1 MVNKSLEHYPRAF
14 AVDRPHSWVDW
25 LPLAK
30 FWFNTNFH
38 TSIKLTP
45 FEAIYGYPPPK
56 VVEYVPGVKR
66 VATIDSYLQD
76 RQQLFS
82 LLKHN
87 LNVAQERMKWF
98 TDKKRVDRSFEV
110 GDWVYLRLQPYKQSS
125 VQSRQ
130 FGKLAPHFYGPFQ
143 FMQKVGK
150 VSYKLDLPVESQ
162 IHLVFHV
169 SNLKAKLG
177 AYVIS
182 RPALPVMTVDQIL
195 SPEPVAV
202 LDSRTHQLRS
212 RLITQVL
219 MQWLGESKDDAT
231 WGSLFELQQK
241 FPHLV
246 SKVL

>member
-1 MVNKSLEHYPRAF
+1 MVNKSLEHYLKAF
-14 AVDRPHSWVDW
+14 TTDRPHSWVDW

-38 TSIKLTP
+38 TSLKLTP
-45 FEAIYGYPPPK
+45 FEALYGYPPPK
-56 VVEYVPGVKR
+56 VMEYVPSVTR
-66 VATIDSYLQD
+66 VAAIDSYLHD

-98 TDKKRVDRSFEV
+98 ADKKRVDMSFEV

-125 VQSRQ
+125 MQSRQ
-130 FGKLAPHFYGPFQ
+130 FGKLAPYFYGPFQ
-143 FMQKVGK
+143 VVQKVGQ
-150 VSYKLDLPVESQ
+150 VSYKLDLPVGSQ

-177 AYVIS
+177 AHVIP
-182 RPALPVMTVDQIL
+182 RPALLVVFANQIL
-195 SPEPVAV
+195 APKPMAV

-212 RLITQVL
+212 RLIT
-219 MQWLGESKDDAT
+219 
-231 WGSLFELQQK
+231 
-241 FPHLV
+241 
-246 SKVL
+246 